1 MNVDQHLK
9 VAQWHVEQ
17 ARLHASSGD
26 HKCGCPLNEHD
37 EKAIKAVES
46 NIAITEENKESCAI

>member
-17 ARLHASSGD
+17 ARLHATKE
-26 HKCGCPLNEHD
+26 HACGCPISPEYQKIID
-37 EKAIKAVES
+37 EVES
-46 NIAITEENKESCAI
+46 GKIMEELVCKAPSA

>member
-17 ARLHASSGD
+17 ARLHAASE
-26 HKCGCPLNEHD
+26 HKCGCPLSPDH
-37 EKAIKAVES
+37 EKAIKAVEEGLMQ
-46 NIAITEENKESCAI
+46 EETH